1 MKKLEGLNFFSL
13 AFQESVQLEF
23 GVKKYDCF
31 SKVQL
36 CRIVYGISVPDLL
49 IVKFLY
55 QTESF
60 KAIEHLKTYK
70 KLMAKN

>member
-1 MKKLEGLNFFSL
+1 MKKLEGLNFF
-13 AFQESVQLEF
+13 FQESVQLEF

-49 IVKFLY
+49 IVKFLD